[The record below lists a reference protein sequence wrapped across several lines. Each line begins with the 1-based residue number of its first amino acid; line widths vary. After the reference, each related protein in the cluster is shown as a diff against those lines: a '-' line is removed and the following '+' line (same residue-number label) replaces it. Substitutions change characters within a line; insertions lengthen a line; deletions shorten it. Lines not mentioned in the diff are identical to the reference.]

1 MELIKSTLT
10 HWGRG
15 GKKIITFKFQGNP
28 SISLKV
34 IYFFNMHLMDI
45 SWPQGMP
52 NHFTK
57 NQACFKLHSL
67 F

>member
-1 MELIKSTLT
+1 M
-10 HWGRG
+10 
-15 GKKIITFKFQGNP
+15 KIITFKFQGNP

-45 SWPQGMP
+45 SWPQGML